1 MEPEPEP
8 HALDR
13 LDRLAPA
20 ATRPERLRV
29 RLRVGVGGAI
39 VLALVALV
47 VTVLVS
53 AFGQQTSRSVPPA
66 GAADTASASASAGAS
81 TTPPATDAPSP
92 GSTSGTVT
100 VFVHVLGAVASPG
113 VVELPDGS
121 RVLDAIA
128 AAGGLTATADPA
140 GANLARRVTD
150 GEQIYLPQQGELPP
164 GPPAAAATGP
174 AGSAEAGAPAVAIV
188 NLNSAT
194 PADLE
199 TLPRIGPAM
208 AQRIVDYRTTNGPFR
223 SVDDLRNVT
232 GIGDKTFEALRD
244 LVRV

>member
-1 MEPEPEP
+1 MAPEPAP
-8 HALDR
+8 HA

-20 ATRPERLRV
+20 ATRPERLRA

-47 VTVLVS
+47 VTVLIA
-53 AFGQQTSRSVPPA
+53 AFGQQTSQSVPPA
-66 GAADTASASASAGAS
+66 GAAAASSASA
-81 TTPPATDAPSP
+81 TPRATDAPTIGTP
-92 GSTSGTVT
+92 GATGSAVT

-128 AAGGLTATADPA
+128 AAGGLTPTADPA

-164 GPPAAAATGP
+164 GPPPAAATGP
-174 AGSAEAGAPAVAIV
+174 AGSAAAGAPAAAIV
-188 NLNSAT
+188 DLNSAT
-194 PADLE
+194 PAELQ

-208 AQRIVDYRTTNGPFR
+208 AQRIVDYRTTNGPFTN
-223 SVDDLRNVT
+223 VDELRNVT

>member
-1 MEPEPEP
+1 MDPEPEP

-66 GAADTASASASAGAS
+66 GAADTASASAWASA
-81 TTPPATDAPSP
+81 TPPAPDAQSP
-92 GSTSGTVT
+92 GSTGGTVT